1 MFEGPVT
8 GNIPEVL
15 DNGEVTDGTHVTAG
29 QLALALTPYA
39 QVTDLAVN
47 TAASGNNA
55 AAIQSLDDRVTA
67 ELASKL
73 DSSALAPAIAP
84 LATAAALATTDGQV
98 AAHGSSIAALQS
110 SLTTGLSNKADQSAF
125 DVLEGVVATKSTPDG
140 VDLKLSN
147 YSTTAAMNGSIASA
161 NNATLATVAANYG
174 LKTVVDQHSL
184 DIAARITPLEVDTK
198 VANALLGAVTAAA
211 LASELASRDA
221 SISGLQASKA
231 DASALTAY
239 ALQSA
244 VDTSS
249 EVDSK
254 IAAALL
260 DAVTTAALDAAL
272 LGKADASALASLL
285 STVDGLDTPLD
296 VDTKIANA
304 LLGLATEAFVAA
316 QLASR
321 DASITALQGAKA
333 DAALLASY
341 ATNAALSASKTA
353 VQSAFDAILAELA
366 ALQLSGSG
374 VVNAPAWAGFTT
386 WELLRGSSVVRNLH
400 FVAPLSAA
408 LANGDDTLSITA
420 DCYSVAAADAAI
432 AAALLAYYTSSQVD
446 TLLGDYRTGTA
457 QDAETTSAITA
468 ALLAY
473 YTAAQ
478 VDALLGDYRTASAQ
492 DTQTQ
497 AAIAGALL
505 AYRTGPDQD
514 VFTTNQI
521 TSALVAYRSAAD
533 QDTATASSIA
543 AALLSYYTI
552 AQVDG
557 LLAGKLGVTEAASA
571 LQIAVRFPDDGGA
584 DEVVA
589 AIGEQI
595 LAPTDVSLSNWTVRP
610 SSGCSVVLATHTA
623 GVSVDG
629 YTLALAAN
637 PWNIVRTY
645 NLTPGRELL
654 FACRYRLGTASN
666 FVVYVSEADNVY
678 DPLYGSF
685 AGDQG
690 AWSTAKMY
698 FTAPPNGVAKLHFGA
713 HFQAPG
719 LPNQTAGTVDVYGLQ
734 ILDAT
739 LEAGN
744 TNTAEENTAAS
755 ALLLKH
761 EFLDGGADDVTLA
774 TLGEVLL
781 EPTLTT
787 LGNFLVR
794 SNSQSSVASASLKLR
809 LPAGGLRHDPQ
820 RLRLQHRPRLHADAG
835 ETLLLRLPVPAGH
848 GLQLGD
854 VRQRGR
860 QRLRGRH
867 RHLPRHALAGRL
879 EHGAPGLLGAAGR
892 NREAA
897 LRSLRRLHPRA
908 GAAVG
913 GHAGPVQ
920 HADQGQRLRGRV
932 CLSDG
937 PAGGLAGPHGLGH
950 AGRAHRAG
958 QRGLRPAAVQRR
970 ELHRRVH
977 HGRRGQRGPAE
988 LRHGNHGQPR

>member
-125 DVLEGVVATKSTPDG
+125 DVLEGAVATKSTPDG

-254 IAAALL
+254 IATALL

-285 STVDGLDTPLD
+285 STVDGLDTLLE

-333 DAALLASY
+333 DATLLASY
-341 ATNAALSASKTA
+341 ATNAALSASETTL
-353 VQSAFDAILAELA
+353 QSALDAILAELA

-374 VVNAPAWAGFTT
+374 GVVNAPAWAGFTT
-386 WELLRGSSVVRNLH
+386 WELVRGSNVVRNLH
-400 FVAPLSAA
+400 FMAPLSAA

-420 DCYSVAAADAAI
+420 DCYSTAGTDAAI
-432 AAALLAYYTSSQVD
+432 TAALLACYTSVQVD
-446 TLLGDYRTGTA
+446 ALLGDYRTGAA

-473 YTAAQ
+473 YTSAQ
-478 VDALLGDYRTASAQ
+478 VDALLGVYRTASAQ

-521 TSALVAYRSAAD
+521 TSALVAYRSAAE
-533 QDTATASSIA
+533 QDTATASSVA

-557 LLAGKLGVTEAASA
+557 LLAGKLGVAEAASA

-623 GVSVDG
+623 GAVSVDG
-629 YTLALAAN
+629 YTL
-637 PWNIVRTY
+637 
-645 NLTPGRELL
+645 
-654 FACRYRLGTASN
+654 
-666 FVVYVSEADNVY
+666 
-678 DPLYGSF
+678 
-685 AGDQG
+685 
-690 AWSTAKMY
+690 
-698 FTAPPNGVAKLHFGA
+698 
-713 HFQAPG
+713 
-719 LPNQTAGTVDVYGLQ
+719 
-734 ILDAT
+734 
-739 LEAGN
+739 
-744 TNTAEENTAAS
+744 
-755 ALLLKH
+755 
-761 EFLDGGADDVTLA
+761 TLA
-774 TLGEVLL
+774 VNPRGTSCA
-781 EPTLTT
+781 PTT
-787 LGNFLVR
+787 
-794 SNSQSSVASASLKLR
+794 
-809 LPAGGLRHDPQ
+809 
-820 RLRLQHRPRLHADAG
+820 
-835 ETLLLRLPVPAGH
+835 
-848 GLQLGD
+848 
-854 VRQRGR
+854 
-860 QRLRGRH
+860 
-867 RHLPRHALAGRL
+867 
-879 EHGAPGLLGAAGR
+879 
-892 NREAA
+892 
-897 LRSLRRLHPRA
+897 
-908 GAAVG
+908 
-913 GHAGPVQ
+913 
-920 HADQGQRLRGRV
+920 
-932 CLSDG
+932 
-937 PAGGLAGPHGLGH
+937 
-950 AGRAHRAG
+950 
-958 QRGLRPAAVQRR
+958 
-970 ELHRRVH
+970 
-977 HGRRGQRGPAE
+977 
-988 LRHGNHGQPR
+988 

>member
-15 DNGEVTDGTHVTAG
+15 DNGEVTDSTHVTAG

-47 TAASGNNA
+47 TAAAGNNA

-198 VANALLGAVTAAA
+198 VANALLGSVTAAA

-260 DAVTTAALDAAL
+260 SAVTTAALDAAL

-285 STVDGLDTPLD
+285 STVDGRHNSSLAGLLHLLTSGHSVGWETTAQGQRRTRRRPAPSRPRCWPTTPPHKWTRCWETTARRARRTRRRRPPSRARCAGLPD
-296 VDTKIANA
+296 GPGPGRVHHQPNH
-304 LLGLATEAFVAA
+304 LGAGGVPFGGRPGHGDGLEHRRRAA
-316 QLASR
+316 QLLHHRTSR
-321 DASITALQGAKA
+321 RPPRRQARSHGGGLGPANSRT
-333 DAALLASY
+333 
-341 ATNAALSASKTA
+341 
-353 VQSAFDAILAELA
+353 
-366 ALQLSGSG
+366 LSGRRRGRQGGGRHRRADPGPHGRLAVKLDGSPQHG
-374 VVNAPAWAGFTT
+374 PGHAH
-386 WELLRGSSVVRNLH
+386 RGSERGRLH
-400 FVAPLSAA
+400 
-408 LANGDDTLSITA
+408 
-420 DCYSVAAADAAI
+420 
-432 AAALLAYYTSSQVD
+432 
-446 TLLGDYRTGTA
+446 
-457 QDAETTSAITA
+457 
-468 ALLAY
+468 
-473 YTAAQ
+473 
-478 VDALLGDYRTASAQ
+478 
-492 DTQTQ
+492 
-497 AAIAGALL
+497 
-505 AYRTGPDQD
+505 PD
-514 VFTTNQI
+514 
-521 TSALVAYRSAAD
+521 
-533 QDTATASSIA
+533 
-543 AALLSYYTI
+543 
-552 AQVDG
+552 
-557 LLAGKLGVTEAASA
+557 
-571 LQIAVRFPDDGGA
+571 PGG
-584 DEVVA
+584 E
-589 AIGEQI
+589 
-595 LAPTDVSLSNWTVRP
+595 P
-610 SSGCSVVLATHTA
+610 
-623 GVSVDG
+623 
-629 YTLALAAN
+629 
-637 PWNIVRTY
+637 TY

-666 FVVYVSEADNVY
+666 FVVHMSEADNVY

-685 AGDQG
+685 VGDQG

-698 FTAPPNGVAKLHFGA
+698 FTVPPNGVAKLHFGA
-713 HFQAPG
+713 HFPG
-719 LPNQTAGTVDVYGLQ
+719 RNPGGRQHGGGGHGGLG
-734 ILDAT
+734 AAA
-739 LEAGN
+739 EARVPRW
-744 TNTAEENTAAS
+744 
-755 ALLLKH
+755 
-761 EFLDGGADDVTLA
+761 GADDVTLA

-794 SNSQSSVASASLKLR
+794 SNSQSSVALASF
-809 LPAGGLRHDPQ
+809 
-820 RLRLQHRPRLHADAG
+820 
-835 ETLLLRLPVPAGH
+835 
-848 GLQLGD
+848 
-854 VRQRGR
+854 
-860 QRLRGRH
+860 
-867 RHLPRHALAGRL
+867 
-879 EHGAPGLLGAAGR
+879 
-892 NREAA
+892 
-897 LRSLRRLHPRA
+897 
-908 GAAVG
+908 AVG
-913 GHAGPVQ
+913 GFQLKGYAMTLSAFAWNIVRTYTLTPGRRYSFGCRCRLGTASNLVMYVSA
-920 HADQGQRLRGRV
+920 ADNDYVGVTGTFLGTPSQGVWSTTRLNFSVPPGGIAK
-932 CLSDG
+932 LHFGAFGGSI
-937 PAGGLAGPHGLGH
+937 PGLAQQSAGTLDLYSMQIRASAFEGESVSVTDLLADSLALTGSATLDGLTAQGNVGCDQLLCNDVNCTDVFTTGVDASGAVSCAALTATGAV
-950 AGRAHRAG
+950 AGATLSSTGAVSGSSLSRASRA
-958 QRGLRPAAVQRR
+958 RPAWAC
-970 ELHRRVH
+970 
-977 HGRRGQRGPAE
+977 
-988 LRHGNHGQPR
+988 